1 MPLAAVRRQRQKELP
16 WSLPSFCGMF
26 NLGPIELADP
36 TYSGYISDI
45 DGRREMSEPSQQRA
59 IANFR
64 KRLAEKGLVRFEVT
78 GRDSDRE
85 LVRTVARRLA
95 EAGPDSDRLRAAVN
109 GFFGGEPPKKG
120 GILKALLA
128 SPLIGSELDL
138 NRPRE
143 EGRKVDL

>member
-1 MPLAAVRRQRQKELP
+1 
-16 WSLPSFCGMF
+16 
-26 NLGPIELADP
+26 
-36 TYSGYISDI
+36 
-45 DGRREMSEPSQQRA
+45 MSKPSQQRA

-64 KRLAEKGLVRFEVT
+64 NRLAKKGLVRFEVT

-95 EAGPDSDRLRAAVN
+95 EDGPDSDRLRAAVK
-109 GFFGGEPPKKG
+109 GAVGGEPPKKG

-138 NRPRE
+138 TRPRE
-143 EGRKVDL
+143 EGRKVDF